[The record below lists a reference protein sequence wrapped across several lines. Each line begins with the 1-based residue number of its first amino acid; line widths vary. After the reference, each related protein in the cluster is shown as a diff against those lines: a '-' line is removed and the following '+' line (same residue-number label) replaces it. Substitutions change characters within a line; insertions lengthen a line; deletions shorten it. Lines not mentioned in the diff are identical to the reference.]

1 MIFQAWGLGAL
12 SVGTCLFTTA
22 GKVQNLRVENYQVNI
37 IQQNT
42 IFTENGFS
50 LLNFTSTHCKSIPIK
65 QKKKCSC
72 YFVLKDKTLIRKH
85 NAF

>member
-42 IFTENGFS
+42 IFAENGFS
-50 LLNFTSTHCKSIPIK
+50 LLNFTSAHCESIPIK
-65 QKKKCSC
+65 QEKLSVDVILC
-72 YFVLKDKTLIRKH
+72 
-85 NAF
+85 